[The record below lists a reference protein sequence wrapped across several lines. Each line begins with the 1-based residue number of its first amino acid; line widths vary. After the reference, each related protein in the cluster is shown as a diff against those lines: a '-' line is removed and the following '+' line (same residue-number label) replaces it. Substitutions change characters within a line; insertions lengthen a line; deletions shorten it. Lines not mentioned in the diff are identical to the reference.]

1 MLRSVGREAFLP
13 PALTRGPFT
22 VDEARLAGVER
33 WHLRGA
39 NWRRVARGMYVWS
52 GVPDTP
58 IAKLVAASHRL
69 PNVAAFSGLT
79 AAWLHGL
86 DVSPCDPIEVTVP
99 RNAGI
104 SGRVG
109 IRVSRSPLPEVDVV
123 LIRGLRVTSVVRT
136 IADLCRRLPLIEAV
150 VIVDAALHSR
160 RVTLAQLSQS
170 ARGTMKRVIQFAEP
184 AAESPMESR
193 LRMILVLGGLPRPKA
208 QVSIYDPS
216 RRFAGRVD
224 LYYEEARLA
233 IEYDGATHRT
243 SLAEDNRRQ
252 NRLLQAGVRLLR
264 FTAADVF
271 HSATSIV
278 AQVRSA
284 LHSS

>member
-1 MLRSVGREAFLP
+1 MWMGRSTFP
-13 PALTRGPFT
+13 PSELTFRPFT
-22 VDEARLAGVER
+22 VADARKVGVER

-52 GVPDTP
+52 GLEQTP
-58 IAKLVAASHRL
+58 MSLLAVARERL
-69 PNVAAFSGLT
+69 PSSAVFSGLT
-79 AAWLHGL
+79 GAWLHGI
-86 DVSPCDPIEVTVP
+86 DVQPCDPIEVTVP
-99 RNAGI
+99 RSTGI
-104 SGRVG
+104 GVRAG
-109 IRVSRSPLPEVDVV
+109 IRVHRATSAVDDVV
-123 LIRGLRVTSVVRT
+123 QIRGFRVTSIVRT